1 MANFGIKVAKYT
13 RLITKLFPRGFAWNG
28 KNLLKLKKGMAP
40 EYVRA
45 DERADDLI
53 NELDPRTT
61 DEMLP
66 DWEELTAINDSCSP
80 VAEGKAERRRRVVE
94 KLTSRGGSS
103 PSYFVRI
110 AAALGIPVTIQEFQP
125 FRVDRNRVEQH
136 LNGEEWK
143 NWFWV
148 IAPSYLRK
156 LFRVDKNRVGDR
168 LVQTDSDLEC
178 AIREAKPANTE
189 VFFKYTA

>member
-1 MANFGIKVAKYT
+1 M
-13 RLITKLFPRGFAWNG
+13 ITKLFPRGFAWNG

-40 EYVRA
+40 EYVRT
-45 DERADDLI
+45 DDRAEDLI

-66 DWEELTAINDSCSP
+66 DWEELTKANEGCAP
-80 VAEGKAERRRRVVE
+80 VAEGKAERQRRVSE

-103 PSYFVRI
+103 KPYLIRI
-110 AAALGIPVTIQEFQP
+110 AAALGVPITIEEFQP
-125 FRVDRNRVEQH
+125 FRVGRNRVGDR
-136 LNGEEWK
+136 LNGEDWK

-156 LFRVDKNRVGDR
+156 VFRVDKNRVGDR
-168 LVQTDSDLEC
+168 LVEVATDLEC
-178 AIREAKPANTE
+178 EIREKKPANTK